1 MVLKQV
7 QEKDYIHLVK
17 LYKSFF
23 RIHNIFSG
31 NKNVILKYLKEQAQ
45 KNELIVF
52 EEKSSISGALYLVNF
67 GQNDDGSHK
76 LWKFRHFAFDSN
88 NIALKM
94 LNEAEKRVKRA
105 SKTSKI
111 ELTIAE
117 NEVGIEFYK
126 NNGYRIEGQLT
137 HHYRYVET
145 CYILA
150 KGFKR

>member
-1 MVLKQV
+1 MLKQV

-137 HHYRYVET
+137 HHYRYGET